1 MYIIIYGMYILII
14 GLILFFI
21 KWNILKIGMYYVFIK
36 YLIKFKNDLY
46 KYVGGGGCNIY
57 FGSYVFGVGYLVLI
71 I

>member
-1 MYIIIYGMYILII
+1 MV
-14 GLILFFI
+14 F
-21 KWNILKIGMYYVFIK
+21 NIGMYYVFIK

-46 KYVGGGGCNIY
+46 KYVGGGGNIY

>member
-1 MYIIIYGMYILII
+1 MV
-14 GLILFFI
+14 F
-21 KWNILKIGMYYVFIK
+21 NIGMYYVFIK